1 MKINKY
7 GIKMYVLGIESSC
20 DETGVAIVDESKIL
34 AHKLFSQVSTHA
46 KYGGV
51 IPEIAA
57 RQHLEYIDILIKETL
72 AEAHLSLEEI
82 TGFAAALGPGLAGG
96 LIVGSVSAKTLALIY
111 NKPFI
116 AVNHLQ
122 AHALIPSFEYEIH
135 NPHLILLLS
144 GGHSQFIVANNL
156 QSYQILGTTLDD
168 SVGEA
173 FDKSA
178 RLLGL
183 NYPGGKEI
191 EALAKLGDPLRF
203 KLPKPLS
210 NQKNCNFS
218 FSGLKTAVKE
228 TVDKLE
234 LTKQNIEDLA
244 ASLQYTILQ
253 IILNRLE
260 HAILMF
266 EEKHGKLKQLVFS
279 GGVAANQYL
288 QKNIT
293 EYLQKQGIQLIIPK
307 HELCTDNGVMIAWA
321 GLQKLQANLVD
332 DLTFPIKVRWSL
344 ENL

>member
-1 MKINKY
+1 MVL
-7 GIKMYVLGIESSC
+7 KMYVLGIESSC
-20 DETGVAIVDESKIL
+20 DETGIAIVNDSKVL
-34 AHKLFSQVSTHA
+34 AHNLFSQVSTHA

-57 RQHLEYIDILIKETL
+57 RQHLEYINLLIKETL
-72 AEAHLSLEEI
+72 ADAHLSLEDI
-82 TGFAAALGPGLAGG
+82 SAFAAALGPGLAGG
-96 LIVGSVSAKTLALIY
+96 LIVGALSAKTLALIC

-122 AHALIPSFEYEIH
+122 AHALIPSLEYTIH

-144 GGHSQFIVANNL
+144 GGHSQFIVANGL
-156 QSYQILGTTLDD
+156 QEYQVLGTTLDD

-191 EALAKLGDPLRF
+191 EVLAKLGDPLRF
-203 KLPKPLS
+203 NFPKPLV

-218 FSGLKTAVKE
+218 FSGLKTAVKD
-228 TVDKLE
+228 TVDNLE
-234 LTKQNIEDLA
+234 LTTQDVEDLA
-244 ASLQYTILQ
+244 ASLQYTTLQ

-266 EEKHGKLKQLVFS
+266 DKQYGKLQQLVLS

-288 QKNIT
+288 QQHIA
-293 EYLQKQGIQLIIPK
+293 EFLQTKGIQLIVPK
-307 HELCTDNGVMIAWA
+307 KELCTDNGVMIAWA
-321 GLQKLQANLVD
+321 GLKKLQANLID

-344 ENL
+344 EDL

>member
-1 MKINKY
+1 
-7 GIKMYVLGIESSC
+7 MYVLGIESSC
-20 DETGVAIVDESKIL
+20 DETGIAIVNDSKVL

-57 RQHLEYIDILIKETL
+57 RQHLEYINFLIKETL
-72 AEAHLSLEEI
+72 ADAHLSLEDI
-82 TGFAAALGPGLAGG
+82 SAFAAALGPGLAGG
-96 LIVGSVSAKTLALIY
+96 LIVGALSAKTLALIC

-122 AHALIPSFEYEIH
+122 AHALIPSLEYKIH

-144 GGHSQFIVANNL
+144 GGHSQFIVANGL
-156 QSYQILGTTLDD
+156 QEYQVLGTTLDD

-191 EALAKLGDPLRF
+191 EVLAKLGDPLRF
-203 KLPKPLS
+203 NFPKPLV

-218 FSGLKTAVKE
+218 FSGLKTAVKD

-234 LTKQNIEDLA
+234 LTTQTVEDLA

-266 EEKHGKLKQLVFS
+266 DKQYGKLQQLVLS

-288 QKNIT
+288 QQHIA
-293 EYLQKQGIQLIIPK
+293 EFLQKQGIQLIVPK
-307 HELCTDNGVMIAWA
+307 KDLCTDNGVMIAWA
-321 GLQKLQANLVD
+321 GLKKLQANLID
-332 DLTFPIKVRWSL
+332 DLNFPIKVRWSL
-344 ENL
+344 EDL